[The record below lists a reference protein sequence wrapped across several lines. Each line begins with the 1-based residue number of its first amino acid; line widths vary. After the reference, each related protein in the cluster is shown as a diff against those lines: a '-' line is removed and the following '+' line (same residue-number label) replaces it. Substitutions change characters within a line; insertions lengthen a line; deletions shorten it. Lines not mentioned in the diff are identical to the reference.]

1 MDSLTVQIIVT
12 IVVGLAYVVG
22 LTGIV
27 LPIIPGSITILIGSL
42 VWAIVLGGWTWLAFA
57 IIAVLCAL
65 GMTCSYVMTGKRLKD
80 NDVPTWP
87 ILVGVAAGIV
97 GIFVI
102 PFLGLPIGFILGL
115 YGSEWYRRRDMKLA
129 WESSWIAIKAF
140 GIGVML
146 ELVCGFASTLTFA
159 IATTLHFLNS

>member
-1 MDSLTVQIIVT
+1 MDSLTVQIVVT
-12 IVVGLAYVVG
+12 IVVGLAYIVG

-27 LPIIPGSITILIGSL
+27 MPVIPGSITILIGSL
-42 VWAIVLGGWTWLAFA
+42 VWAFVLGGWTWLAFA
-57 IIAVLCAL
+57 LIAVFSIA
-65 GMTCSYVMTGKRLKD
+65 GMICSYVMTGRRLKQ

-87 ILVGVAAGIV
+87 ILVGVIAGIV

-115 YGSEWYRRRDMKLA
+115 YGSEWYRRRNAKLA

-146 ELVCGFASTLTFA
+146 ELCFGFASTLTFA
-159 IATTLHFLNS
+159 IATTLHFINR

>member
-12 IVVGLAYVVG
+12 VVVGLAYIVG

-57 IIAVLCAL
+57 IIAIFCVA

-80 NDVPTWP
+80 NDVPMWP
-87 ILVGVAAGIV
+87 ILVGIAAGII

-102 PFLGLPIGFILGL
+102 PYAGLLIGFLVGL
-115 YGSEWYRRRDMKLA
+115 YGAEWFRRRDMKLA
-129 WESSWIAIKAF
+129 WETSWIALKAL
-140 GIGVML
+140 GIGLTL
-146 ELVCGFASTLTFA
+146 ELLCGFASTLTFA
-159 IATTLHFLNS
+159 IATTLHFLNR

>member
-12 IVVGLAYVVG
+12 VVVAIAYAAG

-27 LPIIPGSITILIGSL
+27 LPILPGSITILIASL

-57 IIAVLCAL
+57 LIAVLCIV
-65 GMTCSYVMTGKRLKD
+65 GMICSYVMTGRRLKQHE
-80 NDVPTWP
+80 VPTWP
-87 ILVGVAAGIV
+87 IVVGVLAGIV

-102 PFLGLPIGFILGL
+102 PFLGLPIGFVIGL
-115 YGSEWYRRRDMKLA
+115 YGSEWYRRRDLKLA
-129 WESSWIAIKAF
+129 WQSSWVAIKAF

-146 ELVCGFASTLTFA
+146 ELVCGFASTLIFA
-159 IATTLHFLNS
+159 IATTVHFVQR